1 MEGSPPSLIKNLLD
15 FLFQPFAVQI
25 GFSNREEGH
34 SLKEEEK
41 ISEKIY
47 EKIKNDLPFLLN
59 ILPKKSEEVTF
70 FHLSHHLW

>member
-47 EKIKNDLPFLLN
+47 EKIKTIFL
-59 ILPKKSEEVTF
+59 F
-70 FHLSHHLW
+70 C